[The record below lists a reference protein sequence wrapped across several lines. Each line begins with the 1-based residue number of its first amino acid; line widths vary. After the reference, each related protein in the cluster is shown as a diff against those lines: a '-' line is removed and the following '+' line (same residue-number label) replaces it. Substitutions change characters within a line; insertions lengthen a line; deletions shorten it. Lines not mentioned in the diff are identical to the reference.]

1 MKNIY
6 LPNYKDGSIVNLM
19 SSIGRA
25 FGVKTPYSQ
34 LKLLPS
40 KELKNSRNIVL
51 IVIDGLGFEYFRKR
65 KSFLRN
71 YLVGPITSVFL
82 PTTVSVITTFLTG
95 VAPQQHA
102 FTGWHMLLKEAGIV
116 TKVFPDFSPRIGGSP
131 LSEAGF
137 EMKEILNQSSFFE
150 KLRVKSFNI
159 IHKDITASD
168 FQKATS
174 KKARILGYKN
184 LNQFFGQIKK
194 AISSSNRR
202 KYIYAYWWEL
212 DSFNHAYGVNSKKA
226 NKHFEEIDK
235 KLSRFIGSFK
245 NSDTAFIITADHGF
259 MNTSAKN
266 EIKLE
271 DHPKLKECLTF
282 PLCGEKR
289 VAYCYVHPSKAGE
302 FEKYVRTKLKKY
314 CYLSKSQDLIDRNY
328 FGLFEPNPKLFDR
341 VGDYILILKKNYI
354 LKDSITKD
362 KKKKRPH
369 IGHHAGV
376 SKDEMLVPL
385 IFVKT

>member
-1 MKNIY
+1 
-6 LPNYKDGSIVNLM
+6 M

-25 FGVKTPYSQ
+25 FGAKTSYSQ

-40 KELKNSRNIVL
+40 GELKNSRDVVL

-65 KSFLRN
+65 QSFLKN
-71 YLVGPITSVFL
+71 YLVGSMTSVFL
-82 PTTVSVITTFLTG
+82 PTTVSAITTFLTG

-137 EMKEILNQSSFFE
+137 EMEEILNQPSFFE
-150 KLRVKSFNI
+150 KLQVKSFNI

-174 KKARILGYKN
+174 KKARILGYGN

-194 AISSSNRR
+194 AINSSGHR
-202 KYIYAYWWEL
+202 KYIYAYWWQLDEL
-212 DSFNHAYGVNSKKA
+212 NHAYGVNSKKA

-259 MNTSAKN
+259 VNTFKKD

-271 DHPKLKECLTF
+271 DHPKLKECLTL

-289 VAYCYVHPSKAGE
+289 VAYCYVHPSKAKE
-302 FEKYVRTKLKKY
+302 FEKYVKTKLKKY
-314 CYLSKSQDLIDRNY
+314 CYLFKSQDLIKRNY

-354 LKDSITKD
+354 LSDSITKN

-385 IFVKT
+385 IVIRT